1 MNIDDEKK
9 VCQNNPQ
16 TLAMKTIH
24 RNGFENTLSM
34 QHKIIFRVANGYEII
49 ELGRVLYME
58 ALDSYSRIILSGGQS
73 YVVCK
78 NLCYFENLLPS
89 RHFWRIHKSYIINMQ
104 HVVKV
109 LKGPP
114 PVMVMINNQWL
125 PISSRKKVELFEKL
139 KWLVF

>member
-1 MNIDDEKK
+1 METHYKNSPED
-9 VCQNNPQ
+9 
-16 TLAMKTIH
+16 TL
-24 RNGFENTLSM
+24 GM
-34 QHKIIFRVANGYEII
+34 QHKIIFRVVNGYEIM
-49 ELGRVLYME
+49 ELRRVLYME
-58 ALDSYSRIILSGGQS
+58 ATDSYSRIILLGGQS

-78 NLCYFENLLPS
+78 TLSYFEDLLPS
-89 RHFWRIHKSYIINMQ
+89 RYFWRIHKSYIINMQ

-125 PISSRKKVELFEKL
+125 PISCRKKVELFEKL